1 MASGGAARN
10 FDLNIEKVLEGWET
24 CHAIRELIANALDEQ
39 ILSRTRDVDIY
50 SEPNG
55 LWHIR
60 DFGRGLKYEHLT
72 QNENEEKL
80 SNPSKVIG
88 KFGVGLK
95 DSFATLDRRG
105 IDIAIHSRYADITLK
120 RKSKAGFSD
129 VVTLHAA
136 VQEPSDPELVG
147 TDVILRNAPRKD
159 IEEAKSFFL
168 KFSGERTLGDTP
180 HGQVLERA
188 LNRKA
193 RIYVTGILVAEEDNF
208 AFSYNITSLTSAMR
222 KALNRERSNVGR
234 TAYSERV
241 KQMLLACKS
250 EDVANVL
257 VKDLERLTEGTNFD
271 EVKWMDVA
279 VHAAQTL
286 NALKR
291 VMFVTSTEL
300 LLYRDSIDHAQS
312 DGVQIVTVPD
322 NIKNSLKGILDI
334 HGNAI
339 RDLSVYEA
347 EWNDSFEFDFVP
359 IEKLSKKER
368 LIFEKSKQIAS
379 LVGGLPKKVQSILIS
394 ETMRPDIFNSSDVQG
409 LWDAGTSSI
418 VIKRSQLASLSDFA
432 GTLLHEIAH
441 AKSGYGDVSR
451 EFESELT
458 WMLGE
463 VAVSST
469 GLTGVVIEKKWF
481 PLRR

>member
-1 MASGGAARN
+1 M
-10 FDLNIEKVLEGWET
+10 
-24 CHAIRELIANALDEQ
+24 
-39 ILSRTRDVDIY
+39 
-50 SEPNG
+50 
-55 LWHIR
+55 
-60 DFGRGLKYEHLT
+60 
-72 QNENEEKL
+72 
-80 SNPSKVIG
+80 
-88 KFGVGLK
+88 
-95 DSFATLDRRG
+95 
-105 IDIAIHSRYADITLK
+105 
-120 RKSKAGFSD
+120 
-129 VVTLHAA
+129 
-136 VQEPSDPELVG
+136 VG

-159 IEEAKSFFL
+159 IEDAKSFFL

-180 HGQVLERA
+180 HGQVLERI

-208 AFSYNITSLTSAMR
+208 AFSYNITSLTAAMR
-222 KALNRERSNVGR
+222 KALNRERTNVGR

-300 LLYRDSIDHAQS
+300 LLHRDSIDHAQS

-322 NIKNSLKGILDI
+322 NIKSALKGILDI
-334 HGNAI
+334 HGNVI

-359 IEKLSKKER
+359 IKQLTKKER
-368 LIFEKSKQIAS
+368 LIFDQSIKIAS

-409 LWDAGTSSI
+409 LWDPGTSSI

-463 VAVSST
+463 VTASTT
-469 GLTGVVIEKKWF
+469 GLTGSVTERK
-481 PLRR
+481 